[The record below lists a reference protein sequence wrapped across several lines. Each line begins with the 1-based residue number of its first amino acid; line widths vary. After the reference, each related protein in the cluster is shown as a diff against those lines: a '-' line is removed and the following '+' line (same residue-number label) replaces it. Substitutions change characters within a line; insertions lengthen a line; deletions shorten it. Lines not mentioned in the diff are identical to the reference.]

1 MRSPKTQ
8 KSMTYKKTV
17 ILYIGNMMAVHG
29 KTPTTIETLAPRL
42 ALDFEMIT
50 VSEKA
55 NKFLRLLDMWFAL
68 IKYRKRIKFVLIDT
82 YSTSAYFYAKTC
94 GFLCRKLNL
103 SYIPFLHGG
112 GLPTKFVSDFSAS
125 KEYLQGARVIVSP
138 SGYLQDAVAKQ
149 FALQA
154 TVIPNF
160 IDIQI
165 YPFLIRSALNP
176 LRIFWL
182 RSLHKTY
189 QPHLAVEVLHHLVGS
204 GLDAQLTIVG
214 PEKDDSGAY
223 CKQLAKDLGL
233 QDKITF
239 TDRLDKATWIALSAT
254 HNLFLNTSAVD
265 NTPVSIMEAMALG
278 MPVVTTKVG
287 GIPYLFE
294 DGKEGIMVENQEAKV
309 MAAAILDLVKSPE
322 QAENLSLAAR
332 KKAESWDW
340 EVIRQMWINVLNG

>member
-1 MRSPKTQ
+1 
-8 KSMTYKKTV
+8 
-17 ILYIGNMMAVHG
+17 MAVHG

-42 ALDFEMIT
+42 AMDFEMIT
-50 VSEKA
+50 VSDKA
-55 NKFLRLLDMWFAL
+55 HKIFRLLDMWLAL
-68 IKYRKRIKFVLIDT
+68 IKNRKSLKFVLIDT

-103 SYIPFLHGG
+103 AYIPFLHGG
-112 GLPTKFVSDFSAS
+112 GLPTKFVSDLSAS
-125 KEYLQGARVIVSP
+125 KKYLQGASVIVSP
-138 SGYLQDAVAKQ
+138 SGYLQNAVAKQ

-165 YPFLIRSALNP
+165 YPFLKRSALNP

-189 QPHLAVEVLHHLVGS
+189 QPHLAVEVLRHLADLGM
-204 GLDAQLTIVG
+204 DAQLTMVG
-214 PEKDDSGAY
+214 PEKDDSAAS
-223 CKQLAKDLGL
+223 CKQLAKDLDL

-239 TDRLDKATWIALSAT
+239 TGRLDKAAWIALSAT

-294 DGKEGIMVENQEAKV
+294 DGKEGIMLEEQEAKV
-309 MAAAILDLVKSPE
+309 MATAILDLVNSP
-322 QAENLSLAAR
+322 QKVENLSLAAR
-332 KKAESWDW
+332 RKAESWNWD
-340 EVIRQMWINVLNG
+340 VIRQLWINVLNG